1 MGKELNMNLLNIKM
15 TVEDRVATIVI
26 DHPPANALNTPTM
39 DELSQ
44 VIDEVISNKEIKA
57 AVITGA
63 GMFFIAGADINEIAT
78 LKNAEQGE
86 AITLRGQSVITKIEN
101 SPKPFIAAINGMCL
115 GGGLELAMACQLRI
129 CGDRAQVGQP
139 EINLGV
145 IPGFGGTQRLARLTN
160 KAKAMEMILTGDRI
174 SAQEAYRIGLV
185 NKVVPNMDVVK
196 QAVGVAKKIASKGAV
211 AVAKAIDAI
220 KTGYEMKLEDGLKYE
235 AKLFGEICETEDMKE
250 GVSAFIEKRQP
261 KFNDK

>member
-1 MGKELNMNLLNIKM
+1 MELQFVKM

-26 DHPPANALNTPTM
+26 DHPPVNALNTPTM

-44 VIDEVISNKEIKA
+44 VIDDVISNKEIKA

-63 GMFFIAGADINEIAT
+63 GMFFIAGADINEINT
-78 LKNAEQGE
+78 LKNAKEGE
-86 AITLRGQSVITKIEN
+86 EICLRGQGVINKIEN

-115 GGGLELAMACQLRI
+115 GGGLELAMACHLRV
-129 CGDRAQVGQP
+129 CGDRAQIGQP

-160 KAKAMEMILTGDRI
+160 QPKAMEMILTGDRI

-196 QAVGVAKKIASKGAV
+196 QAGGVAKKIASKGAV

-220 KTGYEMKLEDGLKYE
+220 KKGYEMKLEDGLKYE
-235 AKLFGEICETEDMKE
+235 AKIFGEICETEDMRE
-250 GVSAFIEKRQP
+250 GVSAFIQKRQP
-261 KFNDK
+261 KFSDR

>member
-1 MGKELNMNLLNIKM
+1 MELQNIKM
-15 TVEDRVATIVI
+15 TVEDRIATIVI

-39 DELSQ
+39 DELNQ
-44 VIDEVISNKEIKA
+44 VIDEVISNKQIKA

-63 GMFFIAGADINEIAT
+63 GMFFIAGADINEINT
-78 LKNAEQGE
+78 LKNAKEGEDICLKGQG
-86 AITLRGQSVITKIEN
+86 IITKIEN

-115 GGGLELAMACQLRI
+115 GGGLELAMACHLRV

-139 EINLGV
+139 EINLGI

-160 KAKAMEMILTGDRI
+160 QAKAMEMILTGDRI

-220 KTGYEMKLEDGLKYE
+220 KKGYEMKLEDGLKYE
-235 AKLFGEICETEDMKE
+235 AKLFGEICETDDMRE
-250 GVSAFIEKRQP
+250 GVSAFIQKRQP
-261 KFNDK
+261 KFIDK

>member
-1 MGKELNMNLLNIKM
+1 MELQFIKM
-15 TVEDRVATIVI
+15 TVEDRIATIVI

-63 GMFFIAGADINEIAT
+63 GMFFIAGADINEINT
-78 LKNAEQGE
+78 LKNAKEGE
-86 AITLRGQSVITKIEN
+86 EICLKGHEIISKIEN

-115 GGGLELAMACQLRI
+115 GGGLELAMACHLRI

-139 EINLGV
+139 EINLGI

-160 KAKAMEMILTGDRI
+160 QSKAMELILTGDRI

-185 NKVVPNMDVVK
+185 NKVVPNIDVVK

-211 AVAKAIDAI
+211 AVATAIDSI
-220 KTGYEMKLEDGLKYE
+220 KTGYEMKLKDGLKYE
-235 AKLFGEICETEDMKE
+235 AKLFGKICETEDMRE

-261 KFNDK
+261 KFADR

>member
-1 MGKELNMNLLNIKM
+1 MEWQNIKM

-26 DHPPANALNTPTM
+26 DHPPANALNSPTM
-39 DELSQ
+39 NELSQ
-44 VIDEVISNKEIKA
+44 AIDEVISNSEIKA

-78 LKNAEQGE
+78 LKNAKQGE
-86 AITLRGQSVITKIEN
+86 EICLTGQGVINKIEK

-115 GGGLELAMACQLRI
+115 GGGLELAMACHLRV

-139 EINLGV
+139 EINLGI
-145 IPGFGGTQRLARLTN
+145 IPGFGGTQRLARLVN
-160 KAKAMEMILTGDRI
+160 QSRAMELILTGDRI

-196 QAVGVAKKIASKGAV
+196 QAVGLAKKITSKGAV
-211 AVAKAIDAI
+211 AVAKAIEAI

-250 GVSAFIEKRQP
+250 GVSAFIQKRQP
-261 KFNDK
+261 KFSDK

>member
-1 MGKELNMNLLNIKM
+1 MTLQNIKM
-15 TVEDRVATIVI
+15 TVEDRVAIIII
-26 DHPPANALNTPTM
+26 DHPPANTLDTPTM
-39 DELSQ
+39 NELGQ
-44 VIDEVISNKEIKA
+44 VIEEVVSNKEIKA

-86 AITLRGQSVITKIEN
+86 AITLRGQSVINKIEN

-115 GGGLELAMACQLRI
+115 GGGLELAMACHLRI

-139 EINLGV
+139 EINLGI
-145 IPGFGGTQRLARLTN
+145 IPGFGGTQRLARLVN
-160 KAKAMEMILTGDRI
+160 QPRAMELILTGDRI

-196 QAVGVAKKIASKGAV
+196 QAAGLAKKIASKGAI
-211 AVAKAIDAI
+211 AIAKAIEAI
-220 KTGYEMKLEDGLKYE
+220 KIGYEMKLEDGLKYE
-235 AKLFGEICETEDMKE
+235 AKLFGQICETEDMKE
-250 GVSAFIEKRQP
+250 GVSAFVQKRQP
-261 KFNDK
+261 KFNDR